1 MQDELGGE
9 VGFSQKMSLK
19 RFRVGACKLG
29 IEHQD
34 AGWGEV
40 EAGTDS
46 GVSEGQPGLPV

>member
-1 MQDELGGE
+1 MQDEPGGAI
-9 VGFSQKMSLK
+9 GFSHKMSLK

-40 EAGTDS
+40 KPGTDP
-46 GVSEGQPGLPV
+46 GVSESQPGLAV